1 MLVQISNRNIR
12 KKCEI
17 CSKLSIKIPERRQ
30 WHRSGVFIDNF
41 EHISH
46 VFLAFLLLN
55 MNMSML
61 TGYLFLCNYVWPVSF
76 LVLFQLHELQPMIS
90 QYAKYISIK
99 TSFVLLKVTIRN
111 QIKKIQSESQKN
123 IINFVSGIFQSIWKN
138 HKDILEFH

>member
-138 HKDILEFH
+138 HKDFLEFH